1 MFNNRQGSETHQ
13 MSSRMKAAILMK
25 GMKTIKSLSL
35 AWCLLLPLVAFGLAG
50 CSSTR
55 YERTTGEYIDDKI
68 IASRVSA
75 ALANSAEYKFED
87 VIVASHQGIVQL
99 SGFVPTGNQKDRA
112 EEITEKVAGV
122 KDVENNIT
130 VRQ

>member
-1 MFNNRQGSETHQ
+1 MVSVATH
-13 MSSRMKAAILMK
+13 S
-25 GMKTIKSLSL
+25 
-35 AWCLLLPLVAFGLAG
+35 LAG

-87 VIVASHQGIVQL
+87 VIVASHQGTVQL
-99 SGFVPTGNQKDRA
+99 SGFVPTGNQKTRA
-112 EEITEKVAGV
+112 AQSLKKWPESKTSKTILRCGNRVP
-122 KDVENNIT
+122 
-130 VRQ
+130 QS